1 VPSLRKRKQKQLTY
15 KYFLG
20 GNMKIQMTDVHV
32 SKLNRRNRKKPIAKF
47 KLEKFDNEILVSKEV
62 Y

>member
-1 VPSLRKRKQKQLTY
+1 
-15 KYFLG
+15 
-20 GNMKIQMTDVHV
+20 MKIQMTDVHV

-47 KLEKFDNEILVSKEV
+47 KLEKFDNEVLVSKEV